1 MATSVERTKASKS
14 SPLFRLRVGV
24 PVSLLPV
31 ALLVVLHFCQAWW
44 EVVGFTIRSED
55 VLILLIWGGIALRT
69 LAVGKLRYY
78 RHVLNLPLLLWCGV
92 LLFGVGITLI
102 SPFDS
107 VTKKD
112 ALVNGFRLV
121 LAVSTFYV
129 MYNHPASARSKMR
142 VVISV
147 VLGFSVITT
156 LVSLLQIGY
165 WDGWL
170 PFSLPPLLTEKAPG
184 ANMQPGREIFGLFVG
199 DTSGH
204 TWSGMLAL
212 QALLVFL
219 YARYSRN
226 PVRRWAGW
234 GYFGLLVLILL
245 RTAVRNSL
253 LGLFVAIV
261 GLSILRS
268 CHPVQLLL
276 KLFLLGVL
284 AIGLMVAAAY
294 LQPDSYFVRRALAA
308 VPQFVD
314 EKLVIDRA
322 SSVYGRLDYYALA
335 LRLFSQRPL
344 TGYGFYSYQA
354 LSGRYLSRPTVHAH
368 NSYLQT
374 LAELGIPGV
383 VALVW
388 LMLNVGL
395 YFQHTKQFF
404 RRERPVRLWWE
415 FVTGSFILLAF
426 TMLFSNTL
434 WSPNSVALRMIVL
447 GVFASLMREK
457 RRQ

>member
-44 EVVGFTIRSED
+44 EVVGFTVRSED

-92 LLFGVGITLI
+92 LLFGVALTLI

-129 MYNHPASARSKMR
+129 MYNHPASSRSKVR
-142 VVISV
+142 VIIGV
-147 VLGFSVITT
+147 VLGFCVITT

-219 YARYSRN
+219 YARHSRN

-245 RTAVRNSL
+245 RTAVRNSF

-268 CHPVQLLL
+268 RYPVQLLL
-276 KLFLLGVL
+276 SCFC
-284 AIGLMVAAAY
+284 
-294 LQPDSYFVRRALAA
+294 
-308 VPQFVD
+308 
-314 EKLVIDRA
+314 
-322 SSVYGRLDYYALA
+322 
-335 LRLFSQRPL
+335 
-344 TGYGFYSYQA
+344 
-354 LSGRYLSRPTVHAH
+354 
-368 NSYLQT
+368 
-374 LAELGIPGV
+374 
-383 VALVW
+383 
-388 LMLNVGL
+388 
-395 YFQHTKQFF
+395 
-404 RRERPVRLWWE
+404 
-415 FVTGSFILLAF
+415 LAF
-426 TMLFSNTL
+426 L
-434 WSPNSVALRMIVL
+434 P
-447 GVFASLMREK
+447 
-457 RRQ
+457 